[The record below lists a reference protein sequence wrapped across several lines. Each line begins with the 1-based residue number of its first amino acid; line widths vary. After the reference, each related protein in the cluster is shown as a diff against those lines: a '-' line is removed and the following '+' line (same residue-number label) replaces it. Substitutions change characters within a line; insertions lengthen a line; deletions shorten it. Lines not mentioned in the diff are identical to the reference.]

1 MDCLT
6 ENDWVSIG
14 KQWADVPPRVKH
26 TMAVILTI
34 HDSIHQQ
41 LLPSKNLSIHQLV
54 DDFTIP
60 KGLLFYPR
68 PAHWIISAA
77 IRLTCSLSKM
87 KRLPMPLASVT
98 KKLVIDVKQPRLKDS
113 RVTKMAGS
121 YGLGLPKRLI
131 FWMLRLKGCR
141 RRP

>member
-1 MDCLT
+1 MDCLA
-6 ENDWVSIG
+6 EKDWVGVG

-34 HDSIHQQ
+34 PDSIHQQ

-77 IRLTCSLSKM
+77 IRLTSY
-87 KRLPMPLASVT
+87 
-98 KKLVIDVKQPRLKDS
+98 PRALC
-113 RVTKMAGS
+113 
-121 YGLGLPKRLI
+121 PK
-131 FWMLRLKGCR
+131 
-141 RRP
+141 